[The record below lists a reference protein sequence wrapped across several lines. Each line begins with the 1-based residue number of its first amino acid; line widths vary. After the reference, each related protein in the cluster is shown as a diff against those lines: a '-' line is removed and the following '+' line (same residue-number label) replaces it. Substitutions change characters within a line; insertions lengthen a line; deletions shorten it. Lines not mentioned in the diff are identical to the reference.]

1 MTAHFR
7 TADRLAQLPPYLF
20 AEVDRRKAEA
30 IAAGVDVIDFGVGD
44 PDRPTP
50 RHIIDRLCVAAYD
63 PANHRYPSYT
73 GMLDFRRATARWY
86 DRTYGVPLDPET
98 EVLTLIGSKEGIAHL
113 PLATVNPGDP
123 VLIPEP
129 CYPVYYAGTIFAGGT
144 PVFMPIL
151 AENRFLPDLDA
162 VDPAVADRAPLMFLN
177 YPNNPTGATADA
189 AFLERAV
196 AFADEHDLLI
206 CQDAAYA
213 EVAFDGYKA
222 PSILAVDGGRDV
234 AIEITSLSKTYN
246 MTGWRIAAAAG
257 SAEAIAGLGAV
268 KTNVDSGAFQAVQF
282 AAITAMDGPQASVRE
297 MQNTYKKRRDVLVS
311 GLRELGWEVNSPV
324 AGFYVWA
331 RVPAGTTSAECAA
344 RLIDEAGIVVT
355 PGNGFGPSGEGYV
368 RMCLTVDVERVRE
381 AVERFGRLRF

>member
-50 RHIIDRLCVAAYD
+50 RHIIDRLCIAAYD

-129 CYPVYYAGTIFAGGT
+129 CYPVYYAGTVFAGGT
-144 PVFMPIL
+144 PVFMPLL

-162 VDPAVADRAPLMFLN
+162 VDPDVADRAPLMFLN

-368 RMCLTVDVERVRE
+368 RMCLTVDIERVRE

>member
-177 YPNNPTGATADA
+177 YPNNPTGATADT
-189 AFLERAV
+189 AFLERAA

-234 AIEITSLSKTYN
+234 ALEITSLSKTYN

-257 SAEAIAGLGAV
+257 SAEALAGLGAV

-282 AAITAMDGPQASVRE
+282 AAITAMDGPQAPVRE
-297 MQNTYKKRRDVLVS
+297 MQNIYKERRDVLVS

-368 RMCLTVDVERVRE
+368 RMCLTVDIERVRE

>member
-50 RHIIDRLCVAAYD
+50 RHIIDRLCIAAYD

-177 YPNNPTGATADA
+177 YPNNPTGATADT
-189 AFLERAV
+189 AFLERAA

-234 AIEITSLSKTYN
+234 ALEITSLSKTYN

-257 SAEAIAGLGAV
+257 SAEALAGLGAV

-282 AAITAMDGPQASVRE
+282 AAITAMDGPQAPVRE
-297 MQNTYKKRRDVLVS
+297 MQNIYKERRDVLVS

-368 RMCLTVDVERVRE
+368 RMCLTVDIERVRE

>member
-1 MTAHFR
+1 
-7 TADRLAQLPPYLF
+7 
-20 AEVDRRKAEA
+20 
-30 IAAGVDVIDFGVGD
+30 
-44 PDRPTP
+44 
-50 RHIIDRLCVAAYD
+50 
-63 PANHRYPSYT
+63 
-73 GMLDFRRATARWY
+73 MLDFRRATARWY

-177 YPNNPTGATADA
+177 YPNNPTGATADT
-189 AFLERAV
+189 AFLERAA

-282 AAITAMDGPQASVRE
+282 AAITAMDGPQAPVRE
-297 MQNTYKKRRDVLVS
+297 MQNIYKERRDVLVS

-368 RMCLTVDVERVRE
+368 RMCLTVDIERVRE

>member
-1 MTAHFR
+1 MTARFR

-50 RHIIDRLCVAAYD
+50 RHIIDRLCIAAYD

-86 DRTYGVPLDPET
+86 DRAYGVPLDPET

-144 PVFMPIL
+144 PVFMPLL

-162 VDPAVADRAPLMFLN
+162 VDPDVADRSPLLFLN

-282 AAITAMDGPQASVRE
+282 AAITAMDGPQAPVRE
-297 MQNTYKKRRDVLVS
+297 MQNIYKERRDVLVS
-311 GLRELGWEVNSPV
+311 GLRELGWEVNSPT

-331 RVPAGTTSAECAA
+331 RVPAGTTSAGCAA

-368 RMCLTVDVERVRE
+368 RMCLTVDIERVRE

>member
-1 MTAHFR
+1 MTARFR

-50 RHIIDRLCVAAYD
+50 RHIIDRLCIAAYD

-129 CYPVYYAGTIFAGGT
+129 CYPVYYAGTVFAGGT
-144 PVFMPIL
+144 PVFMPLL

-162 VDPAVADRAPLMFLN
+162 VDPDVADRAPLMFLN

-234 AIEITSLSKTYN
+234 ALEITSLSKTYN

-282 AAITAMDGPQASVRE
+282 AAITAMDGPQAPVRE
-297 MQNTYKKRRDVLVS
+297 MQNIYKKRRDVLVS

-368 RMCLTVDVERVRE
+368 RMCLTVDIERVRE

>member
-1 MTAHFR
+1 MTARFR
-7 TADRLAQLPPYLF
+7 TADRLAKLPPYLF

-50 RHIIDRLCVAAYD
+50 RHIIDRLCIAAYD

-144 PVFMPIL
+144 PVFMPLL

-162 VDPAVADRAPLMFLN
+162 VDPDVADRAPLMFLN

-234 AIEITSLSKTYN
+234 ALEITSLSKTYN

-257 SAEAIAGLGAV
+257 SAEALAGLGAV

-282 AAITAMDGPQASVRE
+282 AAITAMDGPQAPVRE
-297 MQNTYKKRRDVLVS
+297 MQNIYKERRDVLVS

-368 RMCLTVDVERVRE
+368 RMCLTVDIERVRE